1 MTSPTPTATTRTITT
16 TLVSCRRVG
25 RTYGRGER
33 AVVALH
39 AVSCTVAAGTR
50 VALSGP
56 SGSGKSTL
64 LQLLAGLDQ
73 CTSGTVEWPAWG
85 GTPFGHPERAGVVFQ
100 EPSLIPSLTALE
112 NAAFPLLVRGAA
124 PEAALEEAAVALRM
138 LGLSAIERHTPDELS
153 GGQAQR
159 VAVARVMTSRPA
171 LILADEPTGKLD
183 RRNGAL
189 VVEHLIAGADHVAA
203 GLVIA
208 THDPAVAN
216 LVSEHWTLRDGEM
229 VA

>member
-1 MTSPTPTATTRTITT
+1 MT
-16 TLVSCRRVG
+16 C
-25 RTYGRGER
+25 
-33 AVVALH
+33 AVE
-39 AVSCTVAAGTR
+39 SGGR
-50 VALSGP
+50 VALTGP

-64 LQLLAGLDQ
+64 LHLMAGLDRP
-73 CTSGTVEWPAWG
+73 TSGVLDWPVWA

-112 NAAFPLLVRGAA
+112 NAAFPLLVRGEDPATALEQAA
-124 PEAALEEAAVALRM
+124 AALRI
-138 LGLSAIERHTPDELS
+138 LGLTLLERHTPDELS

-159 VAVARVMTSRPA
+159 VAVARVICSRPA

-183 RRNGAL
+183 RHNGAM
-189 VVEHLIAGADHVAA
+189 VVEQLVAAADQVGA

-208 THDPAVAN
+208 THDPAIARF
-216 LVSEHWTLRDGEM
+216 LDQRWALGDGEM